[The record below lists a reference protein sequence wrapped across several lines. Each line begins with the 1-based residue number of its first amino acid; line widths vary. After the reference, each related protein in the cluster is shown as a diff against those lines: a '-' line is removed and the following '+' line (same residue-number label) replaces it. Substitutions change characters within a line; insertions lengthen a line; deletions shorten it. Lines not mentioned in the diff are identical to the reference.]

1 MVKNLPAN
9 AEDVRDVDSVHFWVE
24 KKLEE
29 GMATHPSV
37 FLPGESHGQVHR
49 VAKSQTRLK

>member
-9 AEDVRDVDSVHFWVE
+9 AEDVRDVDSVHFRVE
-24 KKLEE
+24 KRLEE

-49 VAKSQTRLK
+49 VTKSQT